1 MRETELPSVTK
12 PQFNSNSYLMS
23 YKIVVPVEIC
33 RQKAII
39 KYGSILDVALKL
51 YSTKMIS
58 LKKANTMMNKRE
70 REINHAL
77 KVCKLEAF
85 KDNRLCKAF
94 VKPKKY
100 PRKFWRG
107 GTSTNVVSII
117 DVIKELAFFI
127 KYIERPEIASRQL
140 DKDYVM
146 LFDDDENLLT
156 ELIAKSVEKN
166 RLAKN
171 LLPGD
176 HIDTHGIRTCIPLG
190 LNETELIEDK
200 EEIERVGNNAMKN
213 DIDIDRT
220 KVDEVV
226 NKIDEEANVESD
238 LKASNLQTRISS
250 FFGSFYR
257 KVTGVATCPPPS
269 AVSASETSSSSN
281 FLTESVNPASRKA
294 PLLSVASPI
303 EDFDDISHFLAPE
316 IEEPVSSSSSSSRSN
331 ASTIRCKSP
340 NYGILLSSSS
350 SSSSSSTSSSGPST
364 NESLILNHILNT
376 SKFKYASHSKL
387 QLQALIAEFNALK
400 VIIDCLL

>member
-23 YKIVVPVEIC
+23 YKIVVPVELC
-33 RQKAII
+33 RQKAIN
-39 KYGSILDVALKL
+39 KYGSILDVGLKL

-77 KVCKLEAF
+77 KVSKLEAF

-94 VKPKKY
+94 IKPKEY

-146 LFDDDENLLT
+146 LCDDDENLLT

-166 RLAKN
+166 RLAKR

-200 EEIERVGNNAMKN
+200 EEIERAGRNDMKN

-220 KVDEVV
+220 EVDEVA
-226 NKIDEEANVESD
+226 NEIDEEVNVESD
-238 LKASNLQTRISS
+238 LKVSNLQSRISS

-257 KVTGVATCPPPS
+257 KVTGVAIRPPS
-269 AVSASETSSSSN
+269 AVYTSEIPSSFN
-281 FLTESVNPASRKA
+281 FLSGAVNPAS
-294 PLLSVASPI
+294 LLSVTSPI
-303 EDFDDISHFLAPE
+303 QDLDDISHFLAPV
-316 IEEPVSSSSSSSRSN
+316 IEAPVSSSSSTSRSN

-350 SSSSSSTSSSGPST
+350 SSSTSSSGLST
-364 NESLILNHILNT
+364 NESLILYHILNN

-400 VIIDCLL
+400 VIINCLN

>member
-1 MRETELPSVTK
+1 
-12 PQFNSNSYLMS
+12 
-23 YKIVVPVEIC
+23 
-33 RQKAII
+33 
-39 KYGSILDVALKL
+39 
-51 YSTKMIS
+51 MIS

-94 VKPKKY
+94 IKPKEY

-200 EEIERVGNNAMKN
+200 EEIERVGNDAMKN

-220 KVDEVV
+220 EVDEVV
-226 NKIDEEANVESD
+226 NKIDEEGNVESD
-238 LKASNLQTRISS
+238 LKVSNLQTRISS

-257 KVTGVATCPPPS
+257 KVTGVATRTPS
-269 AVSASETSSSSN
+269 AVSASEIPSSSS
-281 FLTESVNPASRKA
+281 FLKEAVNPASRKA
-294 PLLSVASPI
+294 PLLSFASPI
-303 EDFDDISHFLAPE
+303 EDLDDISHFLAPE
-316 IEEPVSSSSSSSRSN
+316 VEEPESSSSSSSRSN
-331 ASTIRCKSP
+331 ASTIRYKSP
-340 NYGILLSSSS
+340 NNGILLSSSS
-350 SSSSSSTSSSGPST
+350 SSSSSSTSSSGLST
-364 NESLILNHILNT
+364 NESLILYHILNT

-387 QLQALIAEFNALK
+387 QLQALIVEFNALK
-400 VIIDCLL
+400 VIIDCLI